1 MKLFKKKKSK
11 IVTNI
16 LIIFLLLI
24 NLNISYVNA
33 AKLGIDNASTCFNR
47 FKEDAKSIVEN
58 YGGTYKERLE
68 SIKENYLGESKE
80 SKERFKNMFG
90 GEASEELRKDLI
102 SRIDSEILK
111 IDMGIEE
118 STELT
123 QNQKEKIEN
132 DVNNWISSNK
142 NSSNYK
148 QLLEQQMNLVPS
160 GYTKEELEYRK
171 KLYEAEYN
179 AQEIAGWKNTGSKPA
194 NGTFGTYTPNS
205 GHTSDEIINEAK
217 DFMNIGKGQGGKID
231 QWNLKSASDTL
242 FNILLIIG
250 IFLSV
255 AIGIYLGI
263 KFMLSSAEDKAKV
276 KESLIPYI
284 AGCVV
289 IFGAF
294 IIWKLVI
301 ILFGGMS

>member
-24 NLNISYVNA
+24 NLNISY
-33 AKLGIDNASTCFNR
+33 
-47 FKEDAKSIVEN
+47 
-58 YGGTYKERLE
+58 
-68 SIKENYLGESKE
+68 
-80 SKERFKNMFG
+80 
-90 GEASEELRKDLI
+90 
-102 SRIDSEILK
+102 
-111 IDMGIEE
+111 
-118 STELT
+118 
-123 QNQKEKIEN
+123 
-132 DVNNWISSNK
+132 
-142 NSSNYK
+142 
-148 QLLEQQMNLVPS
+148 
-160 GYTKEELEYRK
+160 
-171 KLYEAEYN
+171 
-179 AQEIAGWKNTGSKPA
+179 
-194 NGTFGTYTPNS
+194 GTFGTYTPNS

-276 KESLIPYI
+276 KESLIPYV